1 MPVRTAQCDAVAHNL
16 LTNDKLEAYP
26 TSPPL
31 SVDRILGQ
39 ATPAAAPKLA
49 PRARDIL
56 ARINLC
62 RTVALGRRRYDCQD
76 CEQPVRVYNSCG
88 ERHCPTCSGSVRADW
103 LERTAETLVPHTEY
117 LQLVFTIPDTLA
129 ELFLDN
135 PRVTYNLLMQ
145 TAWRELKKFLEKIG
159 VKAGALIVLHTWN
172 QRLGHHPHL
181 HVLIPAGGISLDGT
195 RWLRIDHHPSLAAGN
210 QWELGRKFRDTLCRR
225 LRRLHAKGKLQFRRR
240 VCPRL
245 AFPQA
250 AGSDS
255 GLQFEQREFQEWLDA
270 IAPRGFRVF
279 VQPPPT
285 NSTDPIIILKYLARY
300 VSGGP
305 ISNSRLVSWENG
317 QVTFLA
323 RSKEVALPGQAK
335 EKVPI
340 TISEVEFVR
349 RWATHILPKG
359 FTRVRHYG
367 MSVNRHRAAYLKKC
381 RELLGIDDKQ
391 DNAADDAEQD
401 SEPVDR
407 GTLKKKAPRCQRTTV
422 PSVASRC
429 GVSNSALARVGK

>member
-1 MPVRTAQCDAVAHNL
+1 MAR
-16 LTNDKLEAYP
+16 
-26 TSPPL
+26 PPL
-31 SVDRILGQ
+31 SVDRILRQ

-103 LERTAETLVPHTEY
+103 LERTAPTLVPNTEY
-117 LQLVFTIPDTLA
+117 LQLVFTIPATLA

-145 TAWRELKKFLEKIG
+145 TAWRELKKFLERIG
-159 VKAGALIVLHTWN
+159 IEASALIVLHTWN

-181 HVLIPAGGISLDGT
+181 HVLIPVGGISLDGK
-195 RWLRIDHHPSLAAGN
+195 RWITIDQHPSLKAGN

-225 LRRLHAKGKLQFRRR
+225 LRRLHANGKLQLKGKLA
-240 VCPRL
+240 RL
-245 AFPQA
+245 ADPAVFK
-250 AGSDS
+250 
-255 GLQFEQREFQEWLDA
+255 ERLDA

-285 NSTDPIIILKYLARY
+285 NSTDPIVILKYLARY

-323 RSKEVALPGQAK
+323 RSKEDALPGQPK

-340 TISEVEFVR
+340 AISEVEFVQ

-367 MSVNRHRAAYLKKC
+367 MSANRHRAAYLQKC
-381 RELLGIDDKQ
+381 RALLGL
-391 DNAADDAEQD
+391 
-401 SEPVDR
+401 
-407 GTLKKKAPRCQRTTV
+407 GKAHDE
-422 PSVASRC
+422 PSVEIPDCRDDDEGPALPTYRCPKCGKPMRCLEFSSRPSWKVTMT
-429 GVSNSALARVGK
+429 GQYRPEWYT